1 MTTRQY
7 EGKVITV
14 CGPVD
19 PAKLGQV
26 LMHEHL
32 HSDMC
37 EEDPSNYGLPPA
49 PKPTKENPYPLPFRT
64 EEKPMSPARLQ
75 YLLDD
80 AVPLLKQARTEHGMN
95 AYCDVTMPPWR
106 AWPDVYPKISKA
118 SGVQIIMATGFY
130 REIEMGRY
138 WAKTPDLQIWP
149 FVRKSSVEELADFCV
164 REILEG
170 VHGTNVHAGCIKLGT
185 SQPAMT
191 PTERKTFQAGARA
204 WKQTGVHITT
214 HCTLLGADTSQ
225 LTILD
230 MEGVDLRRVVIG
242 HVGWHL
248 SDPSYRKSILS
259 WMDRGA
265 NFMPTNLDVRKPE
278 NWRLLIEAIHQ
289 VFDAGHGDKLLFGM
303 DHGYCTETGLF
314 ERVQF
319 MPQPPWM
326 YMFKDVLP
334 VFRSLGLTAAEEK
347 TIMVDN
353 PRRILPVQST

>member
-80 AVPLLKQARTEHGMN
+80 AVPLLK
-95 AYCDVTMPPWR
+95 PPWR
-106 AWPDVYPKISKA
+106 AWPDVYTKISEA

-130 REIEMGRY
+130 REIELGRY